1 MLLQKHRKVILWI
14 ENSRG
19 FGRDLMC
26 GIARYA
32 SLFGPWTFYH
42 RRSFYLDKSVSAA
55 ARKAEL
61 EHLKKWGADGIIAR
75 EFSPDTRQEVLSL
88 DIPAILSTVYDSQ
101 LVKRASVGNIFVDN
115 AGIGAAAAEHLLERG
130 FRHFAFCGIDDFFWS
145 QQRCCGFSDRLSKAG
160 YPVLCYQSPTARK
173 KQEWDTEQ
181 AILSRWL
188 QSLPKPVGLMACV
201 DERAQDVIAACKD
214 PAIHIPEEI
223 ALVSGDNDALICE
236 LSNPQLSSVAINGEQ
251 VGYDAAQLLDA
262 LMQGKRPKDR
272 VITVRPT
279 HVVVRRSSDSLALPD
294 KETAL
299 ALRYIRANIRRPI
312 QVGDVAE
319 EVAMTRQG
327 LNLRFRK
334 NLGRSVHEEITRT
347 RVQYIGRM
355 LIETT
360 MSISEIA
367 RQMGQMEL
375 KQLSRMFRRETGV
388 SPLQYRKQNRLK

>member
-1 MLLQKHRKVILWI
+1 MPHQKHRKVILWI

-42 RRSFYLDKSVSAA
+42 RRSFYLDKSFSAA

-75 EFSPDTRQEVLSL
+75 EFSPGTRQEVLSL
-88 DIPAILSTVYDSQ
+88 DIPAILSTVYDSH
-101 LVKRASVGNIFVDN
+101 LVKRAGVGNIFVDN

-145 QQRCCGFSDRLSKAG
+145 QQRCRGFSERLQKAG
-160 YPVLCYQSPTARK
+160 YSVLCYQQPKSAKNP
-173 KQEWDTEQ
+173 EWDAEQ
-181 AILSRWL
+181 AILSQWL
-188 QSLPKPVGLMACV
+188 RSLPKPVGLMACV
-201 DERAQDVIAACKD
+201 DERAQDVIGACKE
-214 PAIHIPEEI
+214 PGIHIPEEI

-262 LMQGKRPKDR
+262 LMQGRKPKDR

-279 HVVVRRSSDSLALPD
+279 HVVVRRSSDSLALSD

-319 EVAMTRQG
+319 EAAMTRQG

-388 SPLQYRKQNRLK
+388 SPLRYRKQNRPT